1 MRVRMPFQGRY
12 ERFRK
17 LQREKMGEQIT
28 DRAPCDE
35 MEKGDGLEEMELPK
49 YDEEERNT

>member
-17 LQREKMGEQIT
+17 LQREKMGEIG
-28 DRAPCDE
+28 RAHV
-35 MEKGDGLEEMELPK
+35 
-49 YDEEERNT
+49 

>member
-17 LQREKMGEQIT
+17 LQREKMGEQIIP
-28 DRAPCDE
+28 R
-35 MEKGDGLEEMELPK
+35 
-49 YDEEERNT
+49 